1 MRSWR
6 RSRESGVMAARKTMD
21 GALFA
26 DLLESANEALAHAKG
41 KRSLRTVVLPLPPEP
56 MDADDVRELRSRLE
70 ASQAVFASYL
80 NVSKK
85 LVQAWEA
92 KRRTPEG
99 AALRLLRL
107 AEKAPELLLSGTT
120 SSGTATKPSRRPKRR
135 TLVRSSRSRA

>member
-1 MRSWR
+1 
-6 RSRESGVMAARKTMD
+6 MAPRKTMD
-21 GALFA
+21 DALFA
-26 DLLESANEALAHAKG
+26 ELLESAKEALAHARG
-41 KRSLRTVVLPLPPEP
+41 KRSLRTVVLPSPPEP

-92 KRRTPEG
+92 NRRTPEG

-107 AEKAPELLLSGTT
+107 AERAPQLLLSGTT
-120 SSGTATKPSRRPKRR
+120 ASGTAPRPSRRAKRR
-135 TLVRSSRSRA
+135 ARVPSSGRRT